1 MSDPKE
7 LILTEEALEEISR
20 HARETFPEECCGV
33 ILNDG
38 KTDEVRRCANIQNIL
53 HSLDPETYPRD
64 ATIAYAMD
72 FKELEL
78 IMQDAERANATIKA
92 FYHSHPGHEAYFSE
106 EDKGLATPFGEP
118 TFPDCTQIVIS
129 IYDRVVRD
137 ICAFAWMQKKQD
149 FIQIPLVKVPSA

>member
-106 EDKGLATPFGEP
+106 EDKGLATPFGEH
-118 TFPDCTQIVIS
+118 
-129 IYDRVVRD
+129 RVVRD